1 MMRNAL
7 LALGAIIAIG
17 AGFVG
22 TFAMWRQ
29 MDAARAFTLG
39 VPNTSFNLKTAHARE
54 RGCNACH
61 ADHLAQD
68 TNRLVVGRAEPE
80 LHGIFV
86 TSYGIPMRAEDCLIC
101 HNTRTSLA
109 FAGSI
114 HSLHL
119 HSASFNNMGGS
130 CDSCHA
136 TTLQGKFVLYT
147 DETRYDILNG
157 VKYNPT
163 PAFSQSS
170 GANMIRALEQAAKAD

>member
-7 LALGAIIAIG
+7 LALGAIVVIG
-17 AGFVG
+17 AGFVV
-22 TFAMWRQ
+22 TFAAWRH
-29 MDAARAFTLG
+29 MDEARAFALG
-39 VPNTSFNLKTAHARE
+39 IPNTAFNMKTVHAQE

-68 TNRLVVGRAEPE
+68 VNRLTVGRAKPE

-86 TSYGIPMRAEDCLIC
+86 TSYGIPMRVEDCLIC
-101 HNTRTSLA
+101 HGKS

-114 HSLHL
+114 HSVHL
-119 HSASFNNMGGS
+119 HAAAFTNMSGN

-136 TTLQGKFVLYT
+136 TKLDGKFVLYT
-147 DETRYDILNG
+147 DEIRYDILNG

-163 PAFSQSS
+163 PAFTQQSS
-170 GANMIRALEQAAKAD
+170 GTMIRDLEKAARAD